1 VGEGVAVDG
10 VEILGARCFVGT
22 LDDASERLLE
32 RARVGQGGYVCQ
44 ANAHVLVTACHDPR
58 LRRALDDAWAV
69 HPDGSSVSWLARR
82 LGARHAARI
91 AGAELMLRLFQLGEP
106 VGLRHYLFGSTPEVI
121 ERLGDALSR
130 MYPRARIVGAVSPP
144 FGDVPDERAL
154 ADVEAIHAVAPEI
167 VWVGLGAPKQELWMS
182 RYAPHYAPAVAVGVG
197 AAFDFIA
204 GTKQRAPEW
213 MQRRGLEWAHRL
225 WSEPGRLAGR
235 YLRTNSEFV
244 VRAMLD
250 IAAARRAR

>member
-1 VGEGVAVDG
+1 
-10 VEILGARCFVGT
+10 
-22 LDDASERLLE
+22 
-32 RARVGQGGYVCQ
+32 
-44 ANAHVLVTACHDPR
+44 
-58 LRRALDDAWAV
+58 
-69 HPDGSSVSWLARR
+69 
-82 LGARHAARI
+82 
-91 AGAELMLRLFQLGEP
+91 
-106 VGLRHYLFGSTPEVI
+106 
-121 ERLGDALSR
+121 
-130 MYPRARIVGAVSPP
+130 
-144 FGDVPDERAL
+144 
-154 ADVEAIHAVAPEI
+154 
-167 VWVGLGAPKQELWMS
+167 MS